1 MPLRILLAVHFY
13 FHLQANGNVST
24 KQHGLLHPYPYSMSV
39 LRACWEEMDRQ
50 ITWTLSEL

>member
-1 MPLRILLAVHFY
+1 MAVHFY

-39 LRACWEEMDRQ
+39 LRACWEEMDRE